1 MSGIFEQLIAHQIAL
16 ASHESVDITKVA
28 QPDTIDVTASGQG
41 IAETKVNP
49 DEGDLEIRDNVE
61 AMFDESKKIEEKQKE
76 FEEGMRVRESMES
89 LLQGTL
95 DTYRDTGMSAEAL
108 NLYSISVESALR
120 VAGLSMPVEVMVP
133 SFEAGDTQ
141 VAVVDKVEKKGNS
154 VLATIKAWMIKAW
167 NWCKEALRKF
177 IGLFRTNKKKVAE
190 RAGRIQATLVN
201 GTLALGHD
209 KSDDKSASKGTADK
223 GDDKQAGNDP
233 ANKEKAKQEA
243 DAEKSAE
250 TGKGVVKAP
259 GQIRLTEQDMHLM
272 SHNGTVASLEAA
284 ADAIQKN
291 YETAMREWGT
301 SFDKLLNLGSANI
314 NPVGQLK
321 EVNDSL
327 RSKFSSGFKK
337 ELNLGEL
344 LVVKTGTDREYPLI
358 GSDVKVVP
366 SSKVEGRGF
375 IEPTKP
381 ELEKLVQK
389 IKSDLEATSQAEK
402 AMEAAAQRVEK
413 LVADYQK
420 FDSEKD
426 VSGGV
431 DTKKATDHLMSASSA
446 FSKGIALAGTHYV
459 SGYNTMLSLV
469 QRAIQHA

>member
-16 ASHESVDITKVA
+16 ASTESVDLTKVA

-41 IAETKVNP
+41 IAETKTNP
-49 DEGDLEIRDNVE
+49 DEGDREIRENVE

-95 DTYRDTGMSAEAL
+95 DTYRDTGMNESAL

-120 VAGLSMPVEVMVP
+120 VAGLSMPVAVMVP

-190 RAGRIQATLVN
+190 RAGRLQLALQSN
-201 GTLALGHD
+201 TLALGHD
-209 KSDDKSASKGTADK
+209 KSGDK
-223 GDDKQAGNDP
+223 GDDKQTGSD
-233 ANKEKAKQEA
+233 KA

-259 GQIRLTEQDMHLM
+259 GQIRLTEQEILLM
-272 SHNGTVASLEAA
+272 SHNGSVGSLEGAA
-284 ADAIQKN
+284 QAIQKN
-291 YETAMREWGT
+291 YESTMRDWGT
-301 SFDKLLNLGSANI
+301 SFDKLLNLGSANV

-327 RSKFSSGFKK
+327 RSKFSTGFKK

-344 LVVKTGTDREYPLI
+344 LVVKTGTDREWPLI
-358 GSDVKVVP
+358 GSEVKVVP

-375 IEPTKP
+375 LEPTKP
-381 ELEKLVQK
+381 ELQKLVDK

-402 AMEAAAQRVEK
+402 AMEAAAKHVEK

-420 FDSEKD
+420 FDGEND
-426 VSGGV
+426 VNGGA
-431 DTKKATDHLMSASSA
+431 DTKKGTDHLMSASST

-459 SGYNTMLSLV
+459 SGYNAMLSMV
-469 QRAIQHA
+469 QRALQHDAA